1 MDREKSKGNLGRRRF
16 LAGAA
21 AAASL
26 TLVKPGSARGAEANS
41 QLTLGL
47 IGPGGRGRWVGNLF
61 QANTK
66 TKVVA
71 AADYFADR
79 VGAAKSQFKLPESH
93 CFSGALSAYK
103 RLLDMKDVDAVAIET
118 PPFFH
123 PQQAADAVAAGKHV
137 YVAKPIAVDV
147 PGCQSIAAS
156 GKAATEKKLVFL
168 VDFQTRANPF
178 YIETLRRVKAGDIG
192 ALVLVDAHYHGGR
205 LGHKGPMAGPEGRL
219 RNWHYDIALSGD
231 IIVEQ
236 FIHALD
242 VATWFLDADPVQA
255 AGAGGRKARLEGDC
269 YDHFACTFMFPK
281 GLSVA
286 FSGTQCINGHGG
298 IFCQAYGPN
307 GTAHTQYGGWVGIR
321 GKKSYKGGR
330 TGRIFQEG
338 AVANM
343 KTFHKSIA
351 TGDPSKWNPT
361 VAPSVRSNLTCVLG
375 REAAYRGTLVSFA
388 DLLKEGKKL
397 DGKLDGVKT

>member
-1 MDREKSKGNLGRRRF
+1 MDREKSKGRVARRRF

-21 AAASL
+21 AASL
-26 TLVKPGSARGAEANS
+26 TIVKAGSARGAPANS
-41 QLTLGL
+41 TLELGL
-47 IGPGGRGRWVGNLF
+47 IGPGGRGRWIGNLF

-71 AADYFADR
+71 TADYFGDR
-79 VGAAKSQFKLPESH
+79 VGAAKKQFKLPDDR
-93 CFSGALSAYK
+93 CFSGSLSAHK
-103 RLLDMKDVDAVAIET
+103 RLLDLKLDAVAIES
-118 PPFFH
+118 PPHFH

-147 PGCQSIAAS
+147 PGCQLIGAS
-156 GKAATEKKLVFL
+156 GKKATAKKLVFL

-178 YIETLRRVKAGDIG
+178 YVETVKRVKAGDIG
-192 ALVLVDAHYHGGR
+192 AMVLVDAHYHGGR
-205 LGHKGPMAGPEGRL
+205 LSRKGPMQGKEGRL
-219 RNWHYDIALSGD
+219 RNWHFDIALSGD

-242 VATWFLDADPVQA
+242 VATWFLDAAPVRA
-255 AGAGGRKARLEGDC
+255 AGTGGRKARFEGDC
-269 YDHFACTFMFPK
+269 YDHFAVTYWFPN
-281 GLSVA
+281 GLSVD
-286 FSGTQCINGHGG
+286 FSGTQCISGHGG
-298 IFCQAYGPN
+298 IFCQVYGPN

-330 TGRIFQEG
+330 TGRIYQEG

-351 TGDPSKWNPT
+351 EGEVSNPT

-375 REAAYRGTLVSFA
+375 REAAYRGTIVTLA
-388 DLLKEGKKL
+388 ELLKENKKL
-397 DGKLDGVKT
+397 DGKLEGLKA